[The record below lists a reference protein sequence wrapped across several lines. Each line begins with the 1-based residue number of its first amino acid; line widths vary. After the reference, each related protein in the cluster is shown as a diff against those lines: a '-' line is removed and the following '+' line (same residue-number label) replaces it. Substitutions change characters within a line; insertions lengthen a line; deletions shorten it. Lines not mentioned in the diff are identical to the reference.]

1 MVKSATRM
9 TGASE
14 VMDDTAFGFASS
26 HFLSAGT
33 KSPIVVRD
41 VKVQKKETGKI
52 CQSASASLRPTKD
65 VPRLE

>member
-1 MVKSATRM
+1 M
-9 TGASE
+9 E
-14 VMDDTAFGFASS
+14 DTAFGLASS